1 MAYKLITALNVG
13 LIIAILVVLLRQ
25 PGGVPLA
32 AVFVLVLALCLG
44 LWMFFRG
51 RRG

>member
-13 LIIAILVVLLRQ
+13 LIVAILVVLLRQ
-25 PGGVPLA
+25 PGGPLLA
-32 AVFVLVLALCLG
+32 AVFVLVLAICLG
-44 LWMFFRG
+44 CWLFFRR